1 MSELRTGYRVPGC
14 GPARTSRRPS
24 PGLPHAPPRAAP
36 GRHPLPGRGEAR
48 GPRAPPRRQFRAPP
62 EGAAGPGATR
72 GRRPRPGRG
81 VRRGGAAAGAAPG
94 PPPPPRPPPRPQA
107 PPSGPGR
114 RSSPEVCGAAGAEAM
129 WLLWLLLGSAGE
141 CGRGPS
147 RGAARRRGGVLGA
160 AGEGAGPHVRPRL
173 PAAPGGPG
181 RGPPASPPLLSPPS
195 PPLRFPTSGRAE
207 AAGACGRPGL
217 PSGRARAGGG
227 GRGGA
232 VPGGGR
238 GAAREGLGPRRAAP
252 PRLGCWVGCA
262 ANSSF
267 GKLLRPRGQR
277 LSKSASCGRAVQ
289 RCCRRELVLPLGP
302 CGHLPTKCGKP
313 TRCCCLHRESLRAD
327 GTMTHRSGVRI
338 VKHDALF
345 SFY

>member
-94 PPPPPRPPPRPQA
+94 PPPPPRPPPWPQA

-227 GRGGA
+227 GEA
-232 VPGGGR
+232 VPCLAAGEEPLGR
-238 GAAREGLGPRRAAP
+238 GSGPAELPHLVWGAGWAAPLTRPLVNFYAPAVGVCQSRRAAGVRCSDAAGVSWCCRSVLAGTYP
-252 PRLGCWVGCA
+252 QSVGSRLGA
-262 ANSSF
+262 AACTGNRS
-267 GKLLRPRGQR
+267 
-277 LSKSASCGRAVQ
+277 
-289 RCCRRELVLPLGP
+289 VLMD
-302 CGHLPTKCGKP
+302 
-313 TRCCCLHRESLRAD
+313 R
-327 GTMTHRSGVRI
+327 
-338 VKHDALF
+338 
-345 SFY
+345 

>member
-1 MSELRTGYRVPGC
+1 MPSAARAAGRA
-14 GPARTSRRPS
+14 PAPR
-24 PGLPHAPPRAAP
+24 HAPPRAAP
-36 GRHPLPGRGEAR
+36 GRHPPPGRGEAR
-48 GPRAPPRRQFRAPP
+48 GPRSLRGASSAPRP
-62 EGAAGPGATR
+62 R
-72 GRRPRPGRG
+72 GRRGRARPAGGGLGRAG
-81 VRRGGAAAGAAPG
+81 ASGGGGAAAGAAPG

-160 AGEGAGPHVRPRL
+160 AGEGAGPRVRPRL
-173 PAAPGGPG
+173 PAAPGEPG
-181 RGPPASPPLLSPPS
+181 ASGLSSPPLPS

-207 AAGACGRPGL
+207 AVGAARGGAARPSRPPLGAGSGWGRP
-217 PSGRARAGGG
+217 AG

-232 VPGGGR
+232 FLGAGR
-238 GAAREGLGPRRAAP
+238 GAVRERPGPRRAAP

-267 GKLLRPRGQR
+267 GKLLHPRGQR
-277 LSKSASCGRAVQ
+277 LSKSASCRRAV
-289 RCCRRELVLPLGP
+289 RSCCGRDW
-302 CGHLPTKCGKP
+302 
-313 TRCCCLHRESLRAD
+313 CCCSVLAD
-327 GTMTHRSGVRI
+327 SCPERG
-338 VKHDALF
+338 
-345 SFY
+345 